1 MVGNHLLPIS
11 HTDDDDG
18 DEGDDDDDVDEGD
31 VDDDDDDDDDDVGDD
46 DMSGQLMVG
55 NQHHLLPISPHS
67 LLTLQS
73 SLPCLPLQGSPISTS
88 PISTS
93 RLSQMLQTVSV

>member
-1 MVGNHLLPIS
+1 MLEIMAAHYPGWLATWWSATTCFQFL

-18 DEGDDDDDVDEGD
+18 DEGDDDDNVDEGD
-31 VDDDDDDDDDDVGDD
+31 VDDDDVDDDDVGDD

-67 LLTLQS
+67 LLTLHLQ
-73 SLPCLPLQGSPISTS
+73 PCLPCPYYTL
-88 PISTS
+88 
-93 RLSQMLQTVSV
+93 